1 MTEIRVVAPHLP
13 PPSLLCSVARGLACP
28 SRTGSRA
35 RRRVALSGNLHP
47 RRLRRILGSEMS
59 FPWGTAIA
67 GEINVHDRLLGICP
81 SMPQQVLPW
90 SDSQLSKPA
99 GYVPQEKRNW
109 LRVLIRAL
117 SSEACTLVGA
127 VLAADEPGES
137 LCTKSKAREAGPWP
151 WMVML
156 SPWNWTAK
164 LISSSSLCDEGP

>member
-1 MTEIRVVAPHLP
+1 MLRGEGPCLPLSDGKPCPTKGGPEWQSAPPKTAKDPWLGDVL
-13 PPSLLCSVARGLACP
+13 SLGDGNCWGDQCP
-28 SRTGSRA
+28 RPT
-35 RRRVALSGNLHP
+35 P
-47 RRLRRILGSEMS
+47 R
-59 FPWGTAIA
+59 
-67 GEINVHDRLLGICP
+67 D
-81 SMPQQVLPW
+81 MPQQVLPW

-99 GYVPQEKRNW
+99 GYIPQEKRNW

-156 SPWNWTAK
+156 SPWNWAAK